1 VARTRATL
9 ILVLV
14 SGCAG
19 GAPKVDPEKARGYFN
34 EGRTAQGKE
43 EHEEAV
49 GAFTNAIKYNPAFAD
64 AYYFRA
70 WSWLQMRKM
79 ENPPKPM
86 RELVDRAFADYS
98 AAVHANP
105 TFADAYFSRAMLFC
119 SRANYHSAV
128 ADLLVCARYKPKDPE
143 PHLILGQI
151 YEEKFEN
158 QIVLAMKHYEEYT
171 KLGGTN
177 ETVRQKVALYKQLTA
192 KQDVPKKEPT
202 AEDEK
207 KAQELHEKFK
217 QLYPTDEAEAF
228 KAIEEL
234 VTKYNHTKYFKR
246 SAGPLTA
253 LYNGLKEKRG
263 EKK

>member
-1 VARTRATL
+1 MARTRAAL
-9 ILVLV
+9 ILALV
-14 SGCAG
+14 AGCSS
-19 GAPKVDPEKARGYFN
+19 GAPKLDVERARGYYN
-34 EGRTAQGKE
+34 EGRTAQE
-43 EHEEAV
+43 RNEHEEAV
-49 GAFTNAIKYNPAFAD
+49 GAFTSAIKYNPGLAD

-70 WSWLQMRKM
+70 WSWLQLRKL
-79 ENPPKPM
+79 EKPPKPV

-98 AAVHANP
+98 AAVNANP
-105 TFADAYFSRAMLFC
+105 TYADAYFSRAMLLC
-119 SRANYHSAV
+119 SRANYHAAV

-158 QIVLAMKHYEEYT
+158 QIVLAMKHYDEYV

-177 ETVRQKVALYKQLTA
+177 QAIREKVALYKQLTA
-192 KQDVPKKEPT
+192 KQEDPKKEPT

-217 QLYPTDEAEAF
+217 LLYPTNEDEAF

-234 VTKYNHTKYFKR
+234 VTKYNHTKYFKQK
-246 SAGPLTA
+246 AQALTA